1 MLWGLA
7 LKCLEKHGEN
17 IQYPKKT
24 EMGQADPGISSG
36 PEAFMVCTSYHVVA
50 STPFSYL
57 PLWAE
62 HLDGLRNSNQG
73 LY

>member
-1 MLWGLA
+1 
-7 LKCLEKHGEN
+7 
-17 IQYPKKT
+17 
-24 EMGQADPGISSG
+24 MGQADPGISYG
-36 PEAFMVCTSYHVVA
+36 PEAFMVCASYHVVA

-73 LY
+73 LYS